1 MKTANTAK
9 ATKTIKAIKRIKKGD
24 TVKLI
29 SGSQKGT
36 TAKVL
41 AVLSAKNAVLLEG
54 IGQKHRHIKPSQ
66 LNPRGGAKDIH
77 VPTPLSKVA
86 LVIDEKTGKTSRVGY
101 VKNVE
106 TGTTRVARQANSK
119 EIKENK

>member
-1 MKTANTAK
+1 MSAV
-9 ATKTIKAIKRIKKGD
+9 KRIKVGD
-24 TVKLI
+24 TVKVI
-29 SGSQKGT
+29 SGDNKGT
-36 TAKVL
+36 TAKVT

-66 LNPRGGAKDIH
+66 LNPRGGSKDVH

-101 VKNVE
+101 VKNADGGV
-106 TGTTRVARQANSK
+106 TRVARQANNK
-119 EIKENK
+119 EIK